1 MGLNITVLAVG
12 DSNDFKALEQAL
24 LLKDENLGSKVSV
37 VAVDAC
43 ASGFLREA
51 MLRGADEVTVLEN
64 LVPGGC
70 DIAVCGSRDVDE
82 MARLAQ
88 MLKLELVVG
97 VRAIRAFSSGNFA
110 VECIVGGEVE
120 EACVVSPAFV
130 AVDSSAAPCRPRNAF
145 CLLRYNRKNSSQEL
159 CNVLVNSVQQVNVE
173 CKPKECK
180 NYPPS
185 DEGIKALVNEV
196 LRGRVLQVTDSAKGL
211 KESAVVVAGGY
222 GVGSK
227 GTFDKLFELA
237 RLLNGEV
244 GATRAAIDAGY
255 TTRDRMIGQT
265 GVAVHPELYI
275 AFGLSGHA
283 QHVSGI
289 RDCGVMISVNND
301 PYAPIN
307 SMADYVVIGDAKDI
321 IDKFI
326 TCYQQQQ

>member
-24 LLKDENLGSKVSV
+24 LLKDENPGSKV
-37 VAVDAC
+37 AVSAVNAC
-43 ASGFLREA
+43 AADFLREA
-51 MLRGADEVTVLEN
+51 MLRGADEVSVLES
-64 LVPGGC
+64 LVPCGS
-70 DIAVCGSRDVDE
+70 DITVCGSRDVDE
-82 MARLAQ
+82 AARFAQ
-88 MLKLELVVG
+88 KLELQLVTD

-110 VECIVGGEVE
+110 VERIVGDEVE
-120 EACVVSPAFV
+120 DTCVASPVFV
-130 AVDSSAAPCRPRNAF
+130 AVDSSAASCRPRNAF
-145 CLLRYNRKNSSQEL
+145 CLLRYNRKNSSQESYK
-159 CNVLVNSVQQVNVE
+159 VLGNSVQPVNVE

-185 DEGIKALVNEV
+185 NEGIKALVNDV
-196 LRGRVLQVTDSAKGL
+196 LRGSIPQMANSAKSLKDSA
-211 KESAVVVAGGY
+211 AVIAGGY

-227 GTFDKLFELA
+227 ETFDKLFELA

-265 GVAVHPELYI
+265 GVTVHPELYI

-301 PYAPIN
+301 PCAPIN
-307 SMADYVVIGDAKDI
+307 AMADYVVIGDAKDI

-326 TCYQQQQ
+326 TCYQQLQ